1 MLGEVEDMVQ
11 EDKGNSV
18 ATAGVVMTVLLTL
31 VHLLTI
37 IIEVLTSICSLIT
50 GITVNTR
57 RYLLCTVN
65 RQEFM

>member
-18 ATAGVVMTVLLTL
+18 ATAGVVMTVLLTH

-37 IIEVLTSICSLIT
+37 IIEVLTSICSLLTAWHYIQCLQKS
-50 GITVNTR
+50 II
-57 RYLLCTVN
+57 LCYN
-65 RQEFM
+65 NH